1 MPTVRELQPNDD
13 LSALL
18 KLCKDFFAEY
28 EENHEEF
35 FDTDNLSD
43 ADISGRFL
51 DSLKSDDSATIIA
64 LVDDKIV
71 GYASMVV
78 RDQPSFYKVKR
89 VGAISAI
96 MVKKDHRRMGIATQL
111 LEEARAFFKR
121 RGIRYFTF
129 YTAAANQAAINLYDK
144 LGFERLHYSF
154 LGRT

>member
-1 MPTVRELQPNDD
+1 MPTIRELQPNDD
-13 LSALL
+13 LSAVL

-35 FDTDNLSD
+35 FDTDDLTE
-43 ADISGRFL
+43 ADISGRFR
-51 DSLKSDDSATIIA
+51 DSLKSDDSATMIA

-71 GYASMVV
+71 GYASLVV

-96 MVKKDHRRMGIATQL
+96 MVAREHRRQGIATRILQ
-111 LEEARAFFKR
+111 EARAYFGRHDIK
-121 RGIRYFTF
+121 YFTF
-129 YTAAANQAAINLYDK
+129 YTSAANQAAINLYDK